1 MAYCTYAPSSFG
13 EGRRNMSNEN
23 PAQACIKA
31 EGGQPPQL
39 GTSAEKE
46 LVPYRGNKGILSHFK
61 V

>member
-1 MAYCTYAPSSFG
+1 
-13 EGRRNMSNEN
+13 MSNEN
-23 PAQACIKA
+23 PAQACIEA